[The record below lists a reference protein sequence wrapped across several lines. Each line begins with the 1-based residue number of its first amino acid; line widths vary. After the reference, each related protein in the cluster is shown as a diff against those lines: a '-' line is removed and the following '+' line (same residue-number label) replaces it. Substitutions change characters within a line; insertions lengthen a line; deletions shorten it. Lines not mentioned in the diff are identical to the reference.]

1 MKNPGRN
8 NLYIYICV
16 YIHIHIDFK
25 SNDYKVSQFKYR
37 IKNAT
42 QQMKRGEHA
51 LRSFIPCVFCYM
63 NVVIS
68 NVISKIIAIKSVEKI
83 IK

>member
-1 MKNPGRN
+1 MKEGMKTPGRN
-8 NLYIYICV
+8 NLYIYV
-16 YIHIHIDFK
+16 YICIHINFK
-25 SNDYKVSQFKYR
+25 SNDYKVSQFR

-51 LRSFIPCVFCYM
+51 LGSFRSCVFYYV

-68 NVISKIIAIKSVEKI
+68 NVISRIIAIKSVEK
-83 IK
+83 

>member
-1 MKNPGRN
+1 M
-8 NLYIYICV
+8 CV
-16 YIHIHIDFK
+16 YKCIRVDFK

-51 LRSFIPCVFCYM
+51 LRSFTSCVFCYM

-68 NVISKIIAIKSVEKI
+68 NVISKVIEIKSVEK
-83 IK
+83 